1 MIRTLLAIALAAA
14 FSAWPARA
22 QAPAPRLAL
31 VIGNAAYQGATGIA
45 TAEADA
51 TIVAETMRTA
61 GYDVTELHDVVIADF
76 GQAIRAF
83 LDKVYA
89 SGPETVAFVYFGGYG
104 AQFDGENYLVPVDAR
119 IGRYADVPSQA
130 FRLNDLVRELA
141 ELPVAARLI
150 VLDASR
156 DHGFGRDTK
165 EAVPPGL
172 ALMDAPA
179 GMLIAYAAAPGA
191 VSGEIEGPYSLYSG
205 TLVSLMRQP
214 GLDIEQILKATRLQV
229 NKVSSG
235 AQTPWSS
242 STLAVGLMLFEAP
255 QVGAPEPA
263 PQAAAPQAAAPQA
276 ATPRTAA
283 PAAAPPPAPLAA
295 VTEPTPPPP
304 VPIPPLGRSLASVD
318 ELRRLS
324 ADEAYAR
331 VVETDTLRDYQWFV
345 EVYPTYQLAAQIWV
359 IIETR
364 REAILWR
371 RTVTRNSAH
380 AYWNYL
386 KRYPNGPH
394 GDEARMRLGLLA
406 AAVAPPPDYV
416 AAPEP
421 MPPGWWDEAVDLVEV
436 VPQGYDAPPAV
447 FDDLA
452 PVYVEPP
459 PPLYPFPVGFYPA
472 PAYWLVPRPPPAGVV
487 VVVPARLGPV
497 VVIRPP
503 PLVRFPPPLVARRPL
518 LLGGRPP
525 PPPPLARPLPAFA
538 RPPLQG
544 VSLPAPPP
552 GRPRFTPLSTTT
564 QPLGP
569 RPGLTLPPSTRPIGP
584 APALGVAKPPAPE
597 FRAKGPPPGTGL
609 GVANP
614 PAAKELR
621 AKGPPPGT
629 GVGVTSPPPAKE
641 LKTKGPPPGAAI
653 GAAKPPSAKEF
664 RAKGPPPS
672 NIGTATTTPTGLPKA
687 RTPPPPPPPAA
698 AKPPPAAMMKTT
710 PPPPRPPPP
719 VVRPPPRPAVAAPKP
734 PPRRPVCK
742 NVNGKQVCS

>member
-1 MIRTLLAIALAAA
+1 MIRTLLAIALTVA

-45 TAEADA
+45 TADADA

-61 GYDVTELHDVVIADF
+61 GYDVTEVHDVVIADF
-76 GQAIRAF
+76 GQAIRNF

-141 ELPVAARLI
+141 ELPAAARLI
-150 VLDASR
+150 ALDAAR
-156 DHGFGRDTK
+156 DHGFGRDTN

-172 ALMDAPA
+172 ALMDVPA

-191 VSGEIEGPYSLYSG
+191 VSGEIEGPYSLYTG

-214 GLDIEQILKATRLQV
+214 GLDIEQIFKATRLQV
-229 NKVSSG
+229 NKVSNG

-242 STLAVGLMLFEAP
+242 STLAVGFMLFEAP
-255 QVGAPEPA
+255 QVGATEPA
-263 PQAAAPQAAAPQA
+263 PQAAAPPAAPPGA
-276 ATPRTAA
+276 A
-283 PAAAPPPAPLAA
+283 PPAPLAA

-324 ADEAYAR
+324 PDEAYAR
-331 VVETDTLRDYQWFV
+331 VVEMDTLRDYQWFV
-345 EVYPTYQLAAQIWV
+345 EVYPTYPLAPQIWV

-371 RTVTRNSAH
+371 RTVTRNSQH

-394 GDEARMRLGLLA
+394 ADEARMRLGLLA

-416 AAPEP
+416 AAPEA

-436 VPQGYDAPPAV
+436 VPQGYDPPPAV

-459 PPLYPFPVGFYPA
+459 PPLFPYPVGFYP
-472 PAYWLVPRPPPAGVV
+472 PPRYWLVPRPPPAGAV

-525 PPPPLARPLPAFA
+525 PPPPLLRPLPAFA
-538 RPPLQG
+538 RPPLRG

-552 GRPRFTPLSTTT
+552 GRPRFVPLSTTT
-564 QPLGP
+564 QPVGP
-569 RPGLTLPPSTRPIGP
+569 RPGLALPPSTRPIGP
-584 APALGVAKPPAPE
+584 APALGVAKPTPPSPSPSFAKQPA
-597 FRAKGPPPGTGL
+597 PGTG
-609 GVANP
+609 
-614 PAAKELR
+614 
-621 AKGPPPGT
+621 
-629 GVGVTSPPPAKE
+629 
-641 LKTKGPPPGAAI
+641 I
-653 GAAKPPSAKEF
+653 GAAKSVPLTGTGAANPAAGKEFKNKEF
-664 RAKGPPPS
+664 RKGTPS
-672 NIGTATTTPTGLPKA
+672 GAGTAATTPATGLPKA
-687 RTPPPPPPPAA
+687 RTPPPSAVAKQPPSVA
-698 AKPPPAAMMKTT
+698 AKPPPAAVMRTA
-710 PPPPRPPPP
+710 PPPRPPPP
-719 VVRPPPRPAVAAPKP
+719 AAKPPPRPAVAAKP
-734 PPRRPVCK
+734 APRRPVCK